1 MINLLFYTGI
11 FSTVI
16 LIIQVILTL
25 IGMGAESPEFDAD
38 TDTDFDGTD
47 SDFDGTAQFS
57 IFTFK
62 SLISLFSILSWTTLA
77 CRQGGINSSVSII
90 AGLTAGTITM
100 YLVAKIFFELKKLKQ
115 DNTMEIKSAMGKTA
129 KVYLTIPA
137 QRSGTGKI
145 HINFDG
151 TLRELD
157 AVSDEEIKTD
167 SIIEVCDILDN
178 SVLVVKKIN

>member
-1 MINLLFYTGI
+1 MSNLLLYTGI

-16 LIIQVILTL
+16 LLIQVILTL
-25 IGMGAESPEFDAD
+25 AGIGAESPEFDAD

-62 SLISLFSILSWTTLA
+62 SLISFFSILSWTTLA

>member
-1 MINLLFYTGI
+1 MSNLLLYTGI

-16 LIIQVILTL
+16 LLIQVILTL
-25 IGMGAESPEFDAD
+25 AGIGAESPEFDVE

-62 SLISLFSILSWTTLA
+62 SLVSFFSILSWTTLA
-77 CRQGGINSSVSII
+77 CRQGGLNSVISIT
-90 AGLTAGTITM
+90 AGLFAGFITM

-115 DNTMEIKSAMGKTA
+115 DNTMEIKDALGKTA
-129 KVYLTIPA
+129 KVYLTIPDN
-137 QRSGTGKI
+137 RNGTGKV

-151 TLRELD
+151 TLRELE
-157 AVSDEEIKTD
+157 AVSDEEIKTE
-167 SIIEVCDILDN
+167 SMVEVCDILNN

>member
-1 MINLLFYTGI
+1 MTNLLFYTGI

-16 LIIQVILTL
+16 LVILVILTL
-25 IGMGAESPEFDAD
+25 IGIGGESPEFDAD
-38 TDTDFDGTD
+38 TDMDFDGTD

-62 SLISLFSILSWTTLA
+62 SLVSFFSILSWTTLA
-77 CRQGGINSSVSII
+77 CRQGGINSVISIAMGLA
-90 AGLTAGTITM
+90 AGLVTM
-100 YLVAKIFFELKKLKQ
+100 YLVAKIFFELKKMKQ
-115 DNTMEIKSAMGKTA
+115 DNTMEIKSAIGKTA

-137 QRSGTGKI
+137 SRSGTGKV

-151 TLRELD
+151 TLRELE

-167 SIIEVCDILDN
+167 SIIEVSDILDN
-178 SVLVVKKIN
+178 SILVVKKIN

>member
-1 MINLLFYTGI
+1 
-11 FSTVI
+11 
-16 LIIQVILTL
+16 
-25 IGMGAESPEFDAD
+25 
-38 TDTDFDGTD
+38 
-47 SDFDGTAQFS
+47 
-57 IFTFK
+57 
-62 SLISLFSILSWTTLA
+62 
-77 CRQGGINSSVSII
+77 
-90 AGLTAGTITM
+90 M